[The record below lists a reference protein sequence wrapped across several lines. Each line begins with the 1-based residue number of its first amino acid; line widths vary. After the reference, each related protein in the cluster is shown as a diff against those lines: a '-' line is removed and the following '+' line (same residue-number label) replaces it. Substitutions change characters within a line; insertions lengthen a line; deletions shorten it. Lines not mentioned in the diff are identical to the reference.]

1 MTFGQV
7 YQRLLEGMSIRRR
20 VWESGKVVRLS
31 DIGANHLVLHLPSG
45 NRVTYCP
52 SASDLYDKE
61 VQKIRDD
68 WEVVR

>member
-31 DIGANHLVLHLPSG
+31 DIRADHLVLHLPSG
-45 NRVTYCP
+45 NRCTYCP
-52 SASDLYDKE
+52 HVMDLYDKE
-61 VQKIRDD
+61 AQKIRDD